1 MAKNLTGSKNV
12 CTSGG
17 SFLNCNSNELIL
29 KSELFENC
37 YFVPPADDSGIPL
50 GCAWWG
56 YQQVME
62 ITYTPTMWPYFGKT
76 YSDVEILDAT
86 AKFDDIDV
94 QYYSDFNEIL
104 EIIGEWLSQNR
115 VVGWFQDGS
124 EIGPRALGNRSILAS
139 PLKAQMKDKINKVIK
154 KREGFRPFAPMVLQ
168 DVQDKYFETD
178 GDVPYM
184 NQVVRVRTEYQ
195 EKLGAVTHV
204 DGTARIQTIFTT
216 SNNRIYRLLRKYEKL
231 SGYPILLNT
240 SFNIKDKTMVL
251 TPEDALQTF
260 YDTEMDVLVLGNYIV
275 YK

>member
-1 MAKNLTGSKNV
+1 
-12 CTSGG
+12 
-17 SFLNCNSNELIL
+17 
-29 KSELFENC
+29 
-37 YFVPPADDSGIPL
+37 
-50 GCAWWG
+50 
-56 YQQVME
+56 
-62 ITYTPTMWPYFGKT
+62 
-76 YSDVEILDAT
+76 
-86 AKFDDIDV
+86 
-94 QYYSDFNEIL
+94 
-104 EIIGEWLSQNR
+104 
-115 VVGWFQDGS
+115 
-124 EIGPRALGNRSILAS
+124 
-139 PLKAQMKDKINKVIK
+139 MKDKINKVIK

-168 DVQDKYFETD
+168 DVQDKYFETE

-184 NQVVRVRTEYQ
+184 NQVVKVRTEYQ
-195 EKLGAVTHV
+195 QKLGAVTHV